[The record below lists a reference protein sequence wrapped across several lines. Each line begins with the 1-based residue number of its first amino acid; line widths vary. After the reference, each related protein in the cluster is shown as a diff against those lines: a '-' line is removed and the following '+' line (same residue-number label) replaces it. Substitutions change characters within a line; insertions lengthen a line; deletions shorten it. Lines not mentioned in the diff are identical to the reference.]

1 MPGEKFGLIR
11 IVVFE
16 VVYRHD
22 LLNYIEAR
30 QNKKKW
36 DLKLDT
42 SVRFGQALRV
52 GRRGSR

>member
-11 IVVFE
+11 IVVSK

-30 QNKKKW
+30 QNKKNW
-36 DLKLDT
+36 NRKLDT

-52 GRRGSR
+52 GRWGSR